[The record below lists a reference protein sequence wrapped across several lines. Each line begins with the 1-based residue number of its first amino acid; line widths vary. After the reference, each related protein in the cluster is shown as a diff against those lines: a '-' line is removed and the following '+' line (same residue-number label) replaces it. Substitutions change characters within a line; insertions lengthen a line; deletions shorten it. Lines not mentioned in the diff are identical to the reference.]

1 MTKYNLKYDSCSAGC
16 YDINT
21 LIVSLIL
28 LRQTGQER
36 RLGAQFLQTTR
47 WPQGRKTTPTS
58 ALRHTLHR
66 ICLFI
71 WAFSTCISLLVEHSS
86 PDVALTGDVGGE
98 GVGEGEGVC
107 DGFSVCTW
115 FLFFSFSLFL
125 SS

>member
-1 MTKYNLKYDSCSAGC
+1 MTKYNLKYDSCSASC

-28 LRQTGQER
+28 LRQTGQEQ

-47 WPQGRKTTPTS
+47 WAQGRKTTSTS

-71 WAFSTCISLLVEHSS
+71 WVFSTCISLHSS
-86 PDVALTGDVGGE
+86 PNVALTGNVGGD
-98 GVGEGEGVC
+98 GVGEGVR
-107 DGFSVCTW
+107 DGFPVCTW